1 MRRVCQAISRFLAK
15 IYLKSPRT
23 AKGVKFMAA
32 KFYEQHG
39 FPQCIGATGVTHVLI
54 KKLSGTSISTFINR
68 KRNYTINWQAVP
80 NYSYC
85 FFNVVVKWPGNV
97 PDNCIF
103 ANSSLNSL
111 MRNQVIPSCRGVITD
126 GKPEVP
132 VCLLGDP
139 AYPLLLFMI
148 KEFANDEKTLQKNF
162 FGLSITCTLPIWLK
176 SQINAL
182 LVFEVHLLHKQRN
195 LQN

>member
-39 FPQCIGATGVTHVLI
+39 FPQYIGATGVTHVLI

-111 MRNQVIPSCRGVITD
+111 MRNQVIFPLAEG
-126 GKPEVP
+126 
-132 VCLLGDP
+132 LLQM
-139 AYPLLLFMI
+139 ANQKFQFACWVTPLIPYYFL
-148 KEFANDEKTLQKNF
+148 
-162 FGLSITCTLPIWLK
+162 W
-176 SQINAL
+176 
-182 LVFEVHLLHKQRN
+182 
-195 LQN
+195 